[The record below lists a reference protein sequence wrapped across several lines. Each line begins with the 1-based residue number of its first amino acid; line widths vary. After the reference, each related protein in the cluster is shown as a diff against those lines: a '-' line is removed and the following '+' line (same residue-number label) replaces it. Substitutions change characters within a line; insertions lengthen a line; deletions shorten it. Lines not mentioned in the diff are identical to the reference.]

1 MLVVIQCLEAW
12 RYYLKGAK
20 IEFEIWT
27 DYKNL
32 QYFMISQKLNCRQ
45 ACWALYL
52 LHFNFILKHVPG
64 KSMGKANGLS
74 QRADWQEGVEND
86 NKNRTLIKLEWV
98 KEVEMLVE
106 DRSLRERIKKAQ
118 EGNEKVVKVVEELKR
133 TGMKSL
139 RDKE

>member
-1 MLVVIQCLEAW
+1 
-12 RYYLKGAK
+12 
-20 IEFEIWT
+20 
-27 DYKNL
+27 
-32 QYFMISQKLNCRQ
+32 
-45 ACWALYL
+45 
-52 LHFNFILKHVPG
+52 
-64 KSMGKANGLS
+64 
-74 QRADWQEGVEND
+74 VEND

>member
-1 MLVVIQCLEAW
+1 
-12 RYYLKGAK
+12 
-20 IEFEIWT
+20 
-27 DYKNL
+27 
-32 QYFMISQKLNCRQ
+32 
-45 ACWALYL
+45 
-52 LHFNFILKHVPG
+52 
-64 KSMGKANGLS
+64 MGKADGLS

>member
-1 MLVVIQCLEAW
+1 
-12 RYYLKGAK
+12 
-20 IEFEIWT
+20 
-27 DYKNL
+27 
-32 QYFMISQKLNCRQ
+32 
-45 ACWALYL
+45 
-52 LHFNFILKHVPG
+52 
-64 KSMGKANGLS
+64 MGKANGLS